1 MVEAKANFDKFFDE
15 RGLDAKPFTFAV
27 IQSWISSYQ
36 VQTAAVAPAAP
47 QGRLGGTSWTPL
59 HFLPLSRPDF
69 HRRMSATLLC
79 FWAGF
84 EMSATLIVK
93 FTPQKLTARC
103 VCVQ

>member
-47 QGRLGGTSWTPL
+47 QGRLEWHFMDASAFLAAVEAGLPPENVRHTPL
-59 HFLPLSRPDF
+59 
-69 HRRMSATLLC
+69 LL
-79 FWAGF
+79 GR
-84 EMSATLIVK
+84 I
-93 FTPQKLTARC
+93 
-103 VCVQ
+103 